1 MKKIRNFGIIA
12 HIDHGKS
19 TLADRFLELT
29 HTVDEK
35 KMMPQMLDSM
45 ELEREKG
52 ITIKLQPARMNY
64 KGYEFNMIDT
74 PGHVD
79 FTYEVS
85 RSMAAIEGAVLLVDV
100 LKGIQAQTLMNLE
113 YANKQGIRIIPVIN
127 KIDMIRRDDPL
138 DMERL
143 EAVKKEL
150 KLLVNE
156 EILEISSKS
165 GVGVEKVLDR
175 IIEDFPAPKEEHGE
189 TKALIFDFQFDAFKG
204 VVAYIRVMSGEI
216 KKGDEVY
223 LINSKTRG
231 KVKEAGYFNP
241 ERKTQ
246 DKLITGEIG
255 YVFLGLK
262 DPEKVK
268 IGDTITQHLD
278 FENVKPLEGYKEPQ
292 PVVFISVF
300 PEDSDN
306 WMPLKQALGKLKLN
320 DPAMTF
326 RPESKSAIGR
336 GFHCGFL
343 GLLHAEIVIERIRRE
358 FNIDLISSAPS
369 VSYKIINGKSEEM
382 EINSVMDWPDPSKIN
397 KILEQYSELKI
408 ISPIEYLGGVL
419 GMVSEYSP
427 QTEHLSDKKIL
438 VKCLIPFREI
448 MSDFY
453 DRLKGITQGYGSMDY
468 KFDSWV
474 ESDLVKLEV
483 MVMGEVRESLSMIVP
498 RDRAYAVAKTNLEK
512 LKSVFPTQQFSVPL
526 QAKVGGNIISR
537 QTVGARR
544 KDVTGALYGGDI
556 TRKRKLLEKQKKG
569 KKKLAASAK
578 IRIPQSVYWKMF
590 KRD

>member
-1 MKKIRNFGIIA
+1 
-12 HIDHGKS
+12 
-19 TLADRFLELT
+19 
-29 HTVDEK
+29 
-35 KMMPQMLDSM
+35 M

-52 ITIKLQPARMNY
+52 ITIKLQPARMHY

-100 LKGIQAQTLMNLE
+100 LKGVQAQTLMNLE
-113 YANKQGIRIIPVIN
+113 YAKKQGIRVIPVIN
-127 KIDMIRRDDPL
+127 KIDTIKKDDPM
-138 DMERL
+138 DMEIL
-143 EAVKKEL
+143 EAVKREL
-150 KLLVNE
+150 RSLVDE
-156 EILEISSKS
+156 EIIEISSKS
-165 GVGVEKVLDR
+165 GFGVEKVLDR
-175 IIEDFPAPKEEHGE
+175 IIEDFPAPQEEHGE
-189 TKALIFDFQFDAFKG
+189 SKALIFDFQYDAFKG

-216 KKGDEVY
+216 KKGDEIY
-223 LINSKTRG
+223 LLNSKTRG

-246 DKLITGEIG
+246 DKLVTGEIG

-268 IGDTITQHLD
+268 IGDTITQYLD
-278 FENVKPLEGYKEPQ
+278 YEQVKPLEGYQEPQ

-306 WMPLKQALGKLKLN
+306 WMPLKQALGKLALN

-326 RPESKSAIGR
+326 KPESKSAIGR
-336 GFHCGFL
+336 GFRCGFL
-343 GLLHAEIVIERIRRE
+343 GLLHAEIVIERIKRE
-358 FNIDLISSAPS
+358 FDIELISSAPS
-369 VSYKIINGKSEEM
+369 VSYRIIDGKEQET
-382 EINSVMDWPDPSKIN
+382 EISSVMDWPDPSRIS

-408 ISPIEYLGGVL
+408 ISPIDYLGGVL
-419 GMVSEYSP
+419 SMVSEYGP

-453 DRLKGITQGYGSMDY
+453 DRLKGVTQGYGSMDY
-468 KFDSWV
+468 KFNSWV
-474 ESDLVKLEV
+474 EADLVKLEV
-483 MVMGEVRESLSMIVP
+483 MVMGETRESLSMIVP
-498 RDRAYAVAKTNLEK
+498 KNRAYAVAKTNLEK

-537 QTVGARR
+537 QTVSARR